1 MIPPER
7 GPRGP
12 RGSGSDGARARRETS
27 IGWRMAGLGLQT
39 SSEVV
44 AGALIGWGID
54 RWLDSAPKGLL
65 FGGIAGIA
73 VGLTTLIRGAMKANR
88 EFDDARRGGQG

>member
-7 GPRGP
+7 GARGA
-12 RGSGSDGARARRETS
+12 GGDAARARRETS

-44 AGALIGWGID
+44 AGALIGWGVD
-54 RWLDSAPKGLL
+54 RWLDSAPTGLL
-65 FGGIAGIA
+65 VGGIAGIA

-88 EFDDARRGGQG
+88 EFDDARRGGSR